1 MLKAPVKIF
10 DMVKNVLFVWAINS
24 FMTEVPII

>member
-10 DMVKNVLFVWAINS
+10 DMVKNVLFAINS